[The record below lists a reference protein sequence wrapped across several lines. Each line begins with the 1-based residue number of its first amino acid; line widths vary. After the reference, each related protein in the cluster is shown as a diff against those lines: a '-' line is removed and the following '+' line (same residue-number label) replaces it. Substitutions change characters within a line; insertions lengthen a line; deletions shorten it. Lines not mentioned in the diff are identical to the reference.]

1 MLQSDMI
8 HSKCICVYVYIH
20 MYVNI
25 FIYVNLYIIYHIS
38 IYALEYTYIYIYT
51 KVNIFDIY
59 RFSLHVR
66 TLNEHL
72 CFQLTSQASPS
83 FSWRR
88 ATFDLERGAAGDAA
102 YDQSWVCIFGALI

>member
-1 MLQSDMI
+1 MYM
-8 HSKCICVYVYIH
+8 CICIYTYVCKYI
-20 MYVNI
+20 YI
-25 FIYVNLYIIYHIS
+25 RKFIYLHWNIH
-38 IYALEYTYIYIYT
+38 IYIYT

>member
-1 MLQSDMI
+1 MHWNI
-8 HSKCICVYVYIH
+8 HI
-20 MYVNI
+20 
-25 FIYVNLYIIYHIS
+25 
-38 IYALEYTYIYIYT
+38 YIYIYT